1 MVLRVALLS
10 SGALGALDR
19 PEVYPTVQHWSLMVL
34 PDPGIKSSSHVRYRV
49 VAFAVALAG
58 VTYLDRVCISIL
70 APGIMHDLQITPV
83 RMSYVFS
90 AFTFSYAIFEI
101 PTAWWA
107 DRIGSRRV
115 LTRIVVWWS
124 AFTMLTGAVLSYPV
138 LLLVRF
144 LFGVGEAGAWPNA
157 ARVFSRWIPARE
169 RGRVQGIFFAG
180 AHLAGGLTPGL
191 VVWIAKLLHW
201 RLVFVAFGF
210 VGLTWAIFWYRWFRD
225 EPREHSSVSPVERD
239 LIEKERGLPPA
250 HAHGAWGKVFRTP
263 SLIPLCTQYFAN
275 SYGFYFFITWLFTYL
290 REARGMQSAELAFF
304 TGLPLLLSVIADI
317 TGGITTDAL
326 SSRFG
331 VRVGRCGVG
340 ATAYLLG
347 CVILAIGT
355 ASADARTAGVM
366 IAVAGALSMFT
377 LAPSWATAIDLGGSN
392 AAVLSATMNTA
403 GQVGGILSPIVL
415 AQIVERYKDW
425 NLPLYILAGLYLMAS
440 VSWLLIQPSRAAE
453 RMNDPIC

>member
-1 MVLRVALLS
+1 MSV
-10 SGALGALDR
+10 
-19 PEVYPTVQHWSLMVL
+19 T
-34 PDPGIKSSSHVRYRV
+34 DPGLKYASHVRYRV

-70 APGIMHDLQITPV
+70 APSIMRDIGLTPIQ
-83 RMSYVFS
+83 MSYVFS
-90 AFTFSYAIFEI
+90 AFTFAYAIFEI

-124 AFTMLTGAVLSYPV
+124 GFTMLTAAVVSYPA

-201 RLVFVAFGF
+201 RLVFLAFGF
-210 VGLTWAIFWYRWFRD
+210 VGLTWALFWYRWFRD
-225 EPREHSSVSPVERD
+225 EPREHRSVSPAESD
-239 LIEKERGLPPA
+239 LIERERGLPPA
-250 HAHGAWGKVFRTP
+250 HAHGQWGAVFRTR

-275 SYGFYFFITWLFTYL
+275 TYGFYFFITWLPTYL
-290 REARGMQSAELAFF
+290 TKARGMQTAELAIFS
-304 TGLPLLLSVIADI
+304 GLPLLLSVIADI

-326 SSRFG
+326 SKRFG

-347 CVILAIGT
+347 SIVLAFGT
-355 ASADARTAGVM
+355 SSADPRLAGVL

-377 LAPSWATAIDLGGSN
+377 LAPSWATAIDLGGAN

-415 AQIVERYKDW
+415 AYIVEAYGDW
-425 NLPLYILAGLYLMAS
+425 SLPLYILAGLYLMAS
-440 VSWLLIQPSRAAE
+440 LSWLLIHPSRQQ
-453 RMNDPIC
+453 